1 MRCQVFQRE
10 PVRLLPPLIPL
21 QAMYHKTFRWIVKR
35 VNQLLGPKRKAKSA
49 TDKDIGI
56 LDIFGFE
63 CFDTNTFEQLLI
75 NLGMLTNV
83 RPVCC
88 FRAMLLLT
96 CLHAANERL
105 QSFFNNFIFKMEVRL
120 PVHDGCHDDG
130 YQCLPV

>member
-1 MRCQVFQRE
+1 
-10 PVRLLPPLIPL
+10 
-21 QAMYHKTFRWIVKR
+21 MYHKTFRWIVKR

-75 NLGMLTNV
+75 NLGMLTNI

-88 FRAMLLLT
+88 MLCFALAFPCLSACLLT

-105 QSFFNNFIFKMEVRL
+105 QSFFNNFIFKMEVRAL
-120 PVHDGCHDDG
+120 VQPRW
-130 YQCLPV
+130 LAR